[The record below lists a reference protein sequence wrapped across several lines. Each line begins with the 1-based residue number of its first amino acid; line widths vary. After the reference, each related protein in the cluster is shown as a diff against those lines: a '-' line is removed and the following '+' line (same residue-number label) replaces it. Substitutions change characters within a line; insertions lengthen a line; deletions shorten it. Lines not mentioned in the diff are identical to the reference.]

1 MNIQQIA
8 ANIIRSRQG
17 DQAFFAFITTFHL
30 SPEEA
35 SRELSKYPAE
45 TLQRVHIGVVEL
57 LDSHTLNRPTEQA
70 LENYL
75 DLLPSEE

>member
-1 MNIQQIA
+1 MTIQQIA
-8 ANIIRSRQG
+8 ATMIRSRHG
-17 DQAFFAFITTFHL
+17 NHAYGAFIGTFGL

-57 LDSHTLNRPTEQA
+57 LDSHTLNRLTEQA

>member
-1 MNIQQIA
+1 MNIFTIA
-8 ANIIRSRQG
+8 ATMIRSRHG
-17 DQAFFAFITTFHL
+17 NQAYFAFTGTFHL

-35 SRELSKYPAE
+35 SSELSLYPAE
-45 TLQRVHIGVVEL
+45 TLQQVHTSIVEL

-75 DLLPSEE
+75 DLIPSEE